1 MTLLILLLDD
11 CLFLLTVFPGIVLTI
26 EEFVPFVRRMG
37 AVYEY
42 AIGLLLIVMADSIYL
57 HDAEVCLAFLAA
69 LAGSFLV
76 LAPALVKSGGWR
88 SVKDAWKRAYRH
100 IFFDVVSSIRGGD
113 LPIVHIS
120 IRLSAMR
127 HSSSMGLFRSIFFWF
142 SLCAFCHSKA
152 SGSSFSA
159 IVCASRIS
167 ICHDQEPVPGH
178 PCACFLQR
186 LRLFPTTSAF
196 IRPIDAL
203 LRAAAF
209 QTNCKL
215 SIACQ

>member
-100 IFFDVVSSIRGGD
+100 IFFLTLFPALEEGIYRSFIYQFVYQPCSTHLLWVYFVLSFSGFLYAHFVTQKLQALR
-113 LPIVHIS
+113 LVP
-120 IRLSAMR
+120 LSALLVFLYAMTR
-127 HSSSMGLFRSIFFWF
+127 NLFLVILVHVSYNVCVY
-142 SLCAFCHSKA
+142 SL
-152 SGSSFSA
+152 
-159 IVCASRIS
+159 R
-167 ICHDQEPVPGH
+167 
-178 PCACFLQR
+178 R
-186 LRLFPTTSAF
+186 LRLSG
-196 IRPIDAL
+196 L
-203 LRAAAF
+203 
-209 QTNCKL
+209 
-215 SIACQ
+215 

>member
-1 MTLLILLLDD
+1 MAISKGRVEEGLSTH
-11 CLFLLTVFPGIVLTI
+11 FL
-26 EEFVPFVRRMG
+26 
-37 AVYEY
+37 
-42 AIGLLLIVMADSIYL
+42 
-57 HDAEVCLAFLAA
+57 
-69 LAGSFLV
+69 
-76 LAPALVKSGGWR
+76 
-88 SVKDAWKRAYRH
+88 
-100 IFFDVVSSIRGGD
+100 FDVVSSIRGGD

-215 SIACQ
+215 SIACQQPASRRETMAASSMKQEEARRSRAKEPGHDGKLRRARPLCRNAYSSMSHRMRKWE

>member
-100 IFFDVVSSIRGGD
+100 IFFLTLFPALEEGFTDRSYINSF
-113 LPIVHIS
+113 IS
-120 IRLSAMR
+120 HAALIFYGFISFYLFLVFFMRILS
-127 HSSSMGLFRSIFFWF
+127 L
-142 SLCAFCHSKA
+142 K
-152 SGSSFSA
+152 SF
-159 IVCASRIS
+159 
-167 ICHDQEPVPGH
+167 
-178 PCACFLQR
+178 
-186 LRLFPTTSAF
+186 RLFV
-196 IRPIDAL
+196 
-203 LRAAAF
+203 
-209 QTNCKL
+209 
-215 SIACQ
+215 